1 MTRRPPR
8 ATRTDTLFPYTTL
21 VRSIIRLSPA
31 KSYSP
36 LPLEEGS
43 KSLSIRRRLLSRQ
56 LLRGETGWP
65 ICCVAQTAALVFFI
79 GIKIALEPFHMTI
92 AFKGEDVGGK
102 TVEEEAVMADD
113 HGAARIVF
121 ESVFQ
126 GTQRFDVKVIG
137 RLVEQEDIAA
147 LLQELR
153 HVNASALTAGQLADL
168 PLLTATP

>member
-1 MTRRPPR
+1 MRIS
-8 ATRTDTLFPYTTL
+8 DWSSDVCSSDL
-21 VRSIIRLSPA
+21 I
-31 KSYSP
+31 
-36 LPLEEGS
+36 
-43 KSLSIRRRLLSRQ
+43 
-56 LLRGETGWP
+56 GETGWP

-79 GIKIALEPFHMTI
+79 GFKIALEPFHMTI

-126 GTQRFDVKVIG
+126 GTQRFEVKVIG

-147 LLQELR
+147 DGKSVGEGKGVSVRLDI
-153 HVNASALTAGQLADL
+153 GGGGI
-168 PLLTATP
+168 

>member
-1 MTRRPPR
+1 MMCNVTFIVCFFLMIRRPPR
-8 ATRTDTLFPYTTL
+8 STRTDTLFPYTTL
-21 VRSIIRLSPA
+21 FRS
-31 KSYSP
+31 
-36 LPLEEGS
+36 
-43 KSLSIRRRLLSRQ
+43 
-56 LLRGETGWP
+56 
-65 ICCVAQTAALVFFI
+65 
-79 GIKIALEPFHMTI
+79 
-92 AFKGEDVGGK
+92 K

-153 HVNASALTAGQLADL
+153 HVNAVALTAGKLADL
-168 PLLTATP
+168 LLQIGRAHV

>member
-56 LLRGETGWP
+56 LLIGETGWP

-79 GIKIALEPFHMTI
+79 GFKIALEPFHMTI

-113 HGAARIVF
+113 HDEDRIVF
-121 ESVFQ
+121 ECAFQ
-126 GTQRFDVKVIG
+126 DTQRIDRQSGVRGKSVSVRVDLGG
-137 RLVEQEDIAA
+137 RSIIK
-147 LLQELR
+147 
-153 HVNASALTAGQLADL
+153 
-168 PLLTATP
+168 